1 MQIRT
6 LVRSTYKSHQI
17 HIQSSYRLRTYPIG
31 LYQSHIQT
39 IHIHVKVS
47 DSSPF
52 YMFHDF
58 VIQIGTY
65 GTQGYTVR
73 YRSMLSI
80 LGLIHVLFIYISTV
94 VYLDRE
100 P

>member
-1 MQIRT
+1 M
-6 LVRSTYKSHQI
+6 
-17 HIQSSYRLRTYPIG
+17 
-31 LYQSHIQT
+31 
-39 IHIHVKVS
+39 HIHVKVS

-58 VIQIGTY
+58 VIQIETF

-80 LGLIHVLFIYISTV
+80 LGLIHVLFISIV
-94 VYLDRE
+94 IYLDGE

>member
-6 LVRSTYKSHQI
+6 LVRNRYRSHQI
-17 HIQSSYRLRTYPIG
+17 HIPSSYRFRTYPKTNRFIG
-31 LYQSHIQT
+31 LYHNHIQNYT
-39 IHIHVKVS
+39 YSCQGILFVS
-47 DSSPF
+47 FF

-58 VIQIGTY
+58 VLQIGTY

-80 LGLIHVLFIYISTV
+80 LGLIHVLFIYISIV
-94 VYLDRE
+94 V
-100 P
+100 

>member
-1 MQIRT
+1 M
-6 LVRSTYKSHQI
+6 
-17 HIQSSYRLRTYPIG
+17 
-31 LYQSHIQT
+31 
-39 IHIHVKVS
+39 HIHVKVS

-65 GTQGYTVR
+65 GTQGYTIR
-73 YRSMLSI
+73 YKSMQSI
-80 LGLIHVLFIYISTV
+80 LGLIHVLFIYISIV
-94 VYLDRE
+94 VYLDWE